1 MTKRPSHSRDITG
14 FRSGDL
20 EAIQYSHSDGRRA
33 IWDVRCDCGKVIKL
47 KASELL
53 KAKQKSCGCRKL
65 ERIGAANT
73 KHGKSKHLAYAVW
86 ASMKARCL
94 RTTHPAYARYGGRG
108 ISVCE
113 RWHSFELFLA
123 DMGIR
128 PEGMTID
135 RIDMNGNYEP
145 GNCRWETPTAQ
156 ARNRR
161 SSVFVEF
168 AGERMTV
175 SAWAERTGLE
185 RKTLEYRI
193 RIGWTPERALTT
205 ASTINRKQ

>member
-1 MTKRPSHSRDITG
+1 MARVRPDLAELNRLRTRHGMTKTPTW
-14 FRSGDL
+14 RSW
-20 EAIQYSHSDGRRA
+20 E
-33 IWDVRCDCGKVIKL
+33 
-47 KASELL
+47 
-53 KAKQKSCGCRKL
+53 
-65 ERIGAANT
+65 
-73 KHGKSKHLAYAVW
+73 
-86 ASMKARCL
+86 SMRARCEN
-94 RTTHPAYARYGGRG
+94 PDNKDWPRYGGRG